1 MEGLRGKELP
11 PEACLGT
18 CIANGGV
25 EERANGG
32 EYEIG
37 PRVGSFLAIFG
48 LIGLKEETGRETTL
62 PRELRLIMGRF
73 EA

>member
-1 MEGLRGKELP
+1 M
-11 PEACLGT
+11 
-18 CIANGGV
+18 
-25 EERANGG
+25 
-32 EYEIG
+32 G
-37 PRVGSFLAIFG
+37 PRAGSFLAIVG

>member
-1 MEGLRGKELP
+1 MGGKALRLEGMEGLRGKELP

-32 EYEIG
+32 E
-37 PRVGSFLAIFG
+37 
-48 LIGLKEETGRETTL
+48 
-62 PRELRLIMGRF
+62 
-73 EA
+73 